1 MAKPKT
7 YSWSKFI
14 ILVGDAA
21 TPTEAFVAIC
31 ALTSKGME
39 FSGDTADVSVPDCAN
54 PDLPAWAERII
65 RTKTATISGDG
76 VMDLPSRDIF
86 WTWYDSGLSRNVQV
100 KLDAPLADKG
110 GTWSGKFLLTT
121 YNVTGNQDDAKI
133 SHALTMQSD
142 GPIIFTP
149 ALTLM
154 DADAELAEAA

>member
-14 ILVGDAA
+14 ILVGDDA

-31 ALTSKGME
+31 ALTSKGLE
-39 FSGDTADVSVPDCAN
+39 FAADTADVSVPDCDD
-54 PDLPAWAERII
+54 PDLPAWQESII
-65 RTKTATISGDG
+65 RTKSGTISGDG
-76 VMDLPSRDIF
+76 VMDFASHDVF
-86 WTWYDSGLSRNVQV
+86 WTWYDSGASRNVHI

-110 GTWSGKFLLTT
+110 GQWAGKFLLTT

-142 GPIIFTP
+142 GPVTWTP
-149 ALTLM
+149 AP
-154 DADAELAEAA
+154 A